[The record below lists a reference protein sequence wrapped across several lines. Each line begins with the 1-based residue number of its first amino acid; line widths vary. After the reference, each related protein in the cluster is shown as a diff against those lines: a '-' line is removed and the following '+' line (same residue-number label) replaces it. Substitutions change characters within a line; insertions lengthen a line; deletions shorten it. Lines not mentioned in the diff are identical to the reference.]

1 MIRIIVIFVG
11 SKTITTYTMKKTLF
25 LIALICMAAT
35 PGANARKKPQVKQH
49 TVVEVPKV
57 QPQLIEIETE
67 NTQLLLKTTDKGQ
80 LQQLR
85 YGRKLDTAPFK
96 SSRKL
101 AANVFPAAG
110 GPAGGVCGAVRH

>member
-1 MIRIIVIFVG
+1 
-11 SKTITTYTMKKTLF
+11 MKKTLF

-67 NTQLLLKTTDKGQ
+67 NTQLS
-80 LQQLR
+80 
-85 YGRKLDTAPFK
+85 A
-96 SSRKL
+96 
-101 AANVFPAAG
+101 
-110 GPAGGVCGAVRH
+110 